1 MKKPIGVFDSG
12 LGGLTVVRHLHRLL
26 PGEDIV
32 YFGDTA
38 RVPYG
43 SKSPEAIV
51 RFSRENCRFLVSHN
65 VSMIVIACNTSS
77 ALALDALRREHSIRI
92 HDVIAPGARKAVSLT
107 RVGKIGVIG
116 THATIRSG
124 VYEREIRGLSDVV
137 KVYCKPCPLFVP
149 LAEEGWL
156 DRPATVEI
164 AREYLLPLK
173 KEGVDVL
180 ILGCTHYPVLR
191 ETIRLVMGD
200 RVSIVD
206 SGKCCAET
214 VRGEMASQKR
224 RTRGGRACPQR
235 SRLRGGRVRY
245 FVSDMPER
253 FKEIGKLFMK
263 EEIAEVTVVSPE
275 ELE

>member
-1 MKKPIGVFDSG
+1 MKQPIGVFDSG
-12 LGGLTVVRHLHRLL
+12 LGGLTVVRHLHRIL
-26 PGEDIV
+26 PDEDIV

-43 SKSPEAIV
+43 SKSRDAIV
-51 RFSRENCRFLVSHN
+51 RFSRENCRFLVEHS
-65 VSMIVIACNTSS
+65 VSMIVVACNTSS
-77 ALALDALRREHSIRI
+77 AIALDALRREHRIRI

-107 RVGKIGVIG
+107 RSGKIGVIG
-116 THATIRSG
+116 THATIGSG
-124 VYEREIRGLSDVV
+124 AYEREIYGLSTNVR
-137 KVYCKPCPLFVP
+137 VYCKPCPLFVP

-173 KEGVDVL
+173 KEGIDVL

-191 ETIRLVMGD
+191 KTIRLVMGD

-206 SGKCCAET
+206 SGRCCAET
-214 VRGEMASQKR
+214 VRDEMALQNRPTRSGPAR
-224 RTRGGRACPQR
+224 RRLGVVGR
-235 SRLRGGRVRY
+235 LKY

-253 FKEIGKLFMK
+253 FKEIGRLFTK
-263 EEIAEVTVVSPE
+263 EEIDEVTVVSPE
-275 ELE
+275 ELGQ

>member
-1 MKKPIGVFDSG
+1 M
-12 LGGLTVVRHLHRLL
+12 VRHLHRLL

-43 SKSPEAIV
+43 SKSPDAII
-51 RFSRENCRFLVSHN
+51 RFSRENCRFLLSHH

-77 ALALDALRREHSIRI
+77 ALALEALRKEYDGIRI

-107 RVGKIGVIG
+107 RTGRIGVIG

-124 VYEREIRGLSDVV
+124 AYEREIYGLSTDVR
-137 KVYCKPCPLFVP
+137 VYCKPCPLFVP

-173 KEGVDVL
+173 KEGIDVL

-191 ETIRLVMGD
+191 ETIRLVMGE

-206 SGKCCAET
+206 SGRCCAET
-214 VRGEMASQKR
+214 VRNEMALRKR
-224 RTRGGRACPQR
+224 RTRGGR
-235 SRLRGGRVRY
+235 VKY

-253 FKEIGKLFMK
+253 FQEIGRLFTK
-263 EEIAEVTVVSPE
+263 AEIDEVTVVSPE
-275 ELE
+275 EL

>member
-1 MKKPIGVFDSG
+1 MKQPIGVFDSG

-43 SKSPEAIV
+43 SKSPEAVI
-51 RFSRENCRFLVSHN
+51 RFSRENCSFLVSQN
-65 VSMIVIACNTSS
+65 VTMIIVACNTSS
-77 ALALDALRREHSIRI
+77 ALALGALRQEHRVPIY
-92 HDVIAPGARKAVSLT
+92 DVIAPGSRKAVSLT

-124 VYEREIRGLSDVV
+124 AYEREMRELADAVR
-137 KVYCKPCPLFVP
+137 VYSRPCPLFVP

-173 KEGVDVL
+173 EEGIDVL
-180 ILGCTHYPVLR
+180 ILGCTHYPALR
-191 ETIRLVMGD
+191 ETIRLVMGEG
-200 RVSIVD
+200 VSLVD
-206 SGKCCAET
+206 SGRCCAAA
-214 VRGEMASQKR
+214 VRDEMAPQNK
-224 RTRGGRACPQR
+224 GRA
-235 SRLRGGRVRY
+235 GGRVRY

-253 FKEIGKLFMK
+253 FKEIGRLFMK
-263 EEIAEVTVVSPE
+263 EEIDEVTVVSPE
-275 ELE
+275 GLGGS

>member
-1 MKKPIGVFDSG
+1 MKQPIGVFDSG
-12 LGGLTVVRHLHRLL
+12 LGGLTVARQLRRLL
-26 PGEDIV
+26 PGENIV

-43 SKSPEAIV
+43 SKSPEAVI
-51 RFSRENCRFLVSHN
+51 RFSMENCRFLISQN
-65 VSMIVIACNTSS
+65 VKMIIVACNTSS
-77 ALALDALRREHSIRI
+77 ALALGTLRREHRVRI
-92 HDVIAPGARKAVSLT
+92 YDVITPGARKAVSLT

-124 VYEREIRGLSDVV
+124 AYEREIRELADAVR
-137 KVYCKPCPLFVP
+137 VYSRPCPLFVP

-173 KEGVDVL
+173 KEGIDVL

-200 RVSIVD
+200 RVSLVD
-206 SGKCCAET
+206 SGRCCAEA
-214 VRGEMASQKR
+214 VRDEMAP
-224 RTRGGRACPQR
+224 RGRGLA
-235 SRLRGGRVRY
+235 GGRVSY
-245 FVSDMPER
+245 YVSDMPER
-253 FKEIGKLFMK
+253 FKEIGRLFMR
-263 EEIAEVTVVSPE
+263 EEIDEVTVVPAE
-275 ELE
+275 ETGEVPSR

>member
-12 LGGLTVVRHLHRLL
+12 LGGLTVVRHLKRFL
-26 PGEDIV
+26 PAEDIV

-43 SKSPEAIV
+43 SKSGDANI
-51 RFSRENCRFLVSHN
+51 RFSRENCRFLISHD
-65 VSMIVIACNTSS
+65 VSMIVVACNTSS
-77 ALALDALRREHSIRI
+77 ALALDSLRREHRMRI
-92 HDVIAPGARKAVSLT
+92 HDVITPGARKAVSLT
-107 RVGKIGVIG
+107 RAGKIGVIG
-116 THATIRSG
+116 THATIGSG
-124 VYEREIRGLSDVV
+124 AYERAIYGFSTDV

-173 KEGVDVL
+173 KEGIDVL

-191 ETIRLVMGD
+191 GTIRLVMGD
-200 RVSIVD
+200 CVSIVD

-214 VRGEMASQKR
+214 VRGEMASSKR
-224 RTRGGRACPQR
+224 RAQGGQ
-235 SRLRGGRVRY
+235 VKY

-253 FKEIGKLFMK
+253 FKEIGRLFMK
-263 EEIAEVTVVSPE
+263 EKIDEVTVVSPG
-275 ELE
+275 ELG